1 MEGGVA
7 ATNGKFKKGDQI
19 MSVNGADVLKG
30 KQDEVVAALKG
41 CSGNCKIKVKAV
53 EAAECTSGKVLIIS
67 NYANEGVICDVA
79 WRNPQARSAAVD
91 VDCALVLRRHH
102 L

>member
-1 MEGGVA
+1 MHIRNFVA
-7 ATNGKFKKGDQI
+7 FP
-19 MSVNGADVLKG
+19 VGAVKYI
-30 KQDEVVAALKG
+30 KIEFA
-41 CSGNCKIKVKAV
+41 NCKIKVKAV

-67 NYANEGVICDVA
+67 NYANEGVTCDVA